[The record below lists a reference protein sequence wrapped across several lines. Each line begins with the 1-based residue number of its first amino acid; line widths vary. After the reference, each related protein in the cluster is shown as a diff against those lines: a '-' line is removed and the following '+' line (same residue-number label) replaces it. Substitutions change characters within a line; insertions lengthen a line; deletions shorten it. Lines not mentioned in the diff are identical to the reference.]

1 MKKLLIFLLI
11 FSYNLAFASEFKPY
25 ISTFD
30 NAKYKSNFQNFSYI
44 DLKAKKGGVLR
55 LASEGGFNSFNDFI
69 LKGLPAAGLDYLYD
83 SLTEGSLNE
92 ISVRYPLIAKE
103 IYLDENKKFIEFKL
117 NEKAYFHDGVKI
129 TADDVIFT
137 FEKLINEGHPSY
149 KMIFRDVLNVKKLG
163 KYLVRF
169 NFKNNQNRDL
179 PILISSLSIL
189 PKHYW
194 QNIDFSKT
202 SITPPIGSGPYKIK
216 SFSVNKNVTY
226 ERVKNY
232 WAKDLPI
239 NRGRYNFDE
248 ISFDYYRDNNVLIEA
263 FKGQKYDL
271 RQENIARNWA
281 NAYNIDAVANGE
293 IIKKEIRHYLPAP
306 IQAFI
311 LNLRKDKFQNL
322 ALRKAMNY
330 AFEFEWL
337 KNHIFYGSYKRTK
350 SYFENSEFSSGL
362 DLIPT
367 SNGDGFN
374 RKNLISAKEILEDA
388 GYKVVSQK
396 LIDPKTKKP
405 VEVEFLTDSKSFEMV
420 IMPFIKNLKK
430 LGINAKL
437 RLVEENQYQTRI
449 NNFDFD
455 VIVALFGQSQIPGNE
470 LFSYFHSS
478 QKDVKGSRNLMG
490 IANKKIDNLV
500 EKIIKTN
507 DKTTLINLC
516 KKLDEEL
523 LTNYYAILQWHN
535 NSYRILYRD
544 IFAFPK
550 NQPKYSLALDSWWI
564 K

>member
-1 MKKLLIFLLI
+1 VFFSSKLV
-11 FSYNLAFASEFKPY
+11 FASDFKPY
-25 ISTFD
+25 ISTFED
-30 NAKYKSNFQNFSYI
+30 AKYKSNFQNFSYA
-44 DLKAKKGGVLR
+44 DANAKKGGSLK
-55 LASEGGFNSFNDFI
+55 LAGEGGFNSFNDFI
-69 LKGLPAAGLDYLYD
+69 LKGLPASGLDYLYD
-83 SLTEGSLNE
+83 SLTESSLDE
-92 ISVRYPLIAKE
+92 IAVRYALIAKE

-117 NEKAYFHDGVKI
+117 NEKAHFHDGVKI
-129 TADDVIFT
+129 TADDVVFT
-137 FEKLINEGHPSY
+137 FEKLISEGHPSY
-149 KMIFRDVLNVKKLG
+149 KMMFRDVLEVKKLG

-179 PILISSLSIL
+179 PLLIASLPVL

-194 QNIDFSKT
+194 QNIDFSQT
-202 SITPPIGSGPYKIK
+202 LLTPPLGSGPYKIK
-216 SFSVNKNVTY
+216 SFQVNKNITY
-226 ERVKNY
+226 QRVENY
-232 WAKDLPI
+232 WAKDLPV
-239 NRGRYNFDE
+239 NRGRYNFNE
-248 ISFDYYRDNNVLIEA
+248 ISFDYYRDNSVLIEA

-293 IIKKEIRHYLPAP
+293 IVKKEIRHYLPAP
-306 IQAFI
+306 IQAFV
-311 LNLRKDKFQNL
+311 LNLRKEKFQNL

-337 KNHIFYGSYKRTK
+337 RKNIFYGSYMRTS

-362 DLIPT
+362 NLLPASD
-367 SNGDGFN
+367 GDGFN
-374 RKNLISAKEILEDA
+374 RKNLILAKEILENA
-388 GYKVVSQK
+388 GYKIVNQK
-396 LIDPKTKKP
+396 LIDPKSQKP
-405 VEVEFLTDSKSFEMV
+405 VEVEFLTDSKAFEMV

-437 RLVEENQYQTRI
+437 RLIEENQYQTRV

-455 VIVALFGQSQIPGNE
+455 VIVAVFGQSQIPGNE

-490 IANKKIDNLV
+490 LANKKIDNLV
-500 EKIIKTN
+500 EKIIKTK
-507 DKTTLINLC
+507 DKKQLINLC

-550 NQPKYSLALDSWWI
+550 NKAKYSLALDSWWI